1 MDGPK
6 VTKLPRRGADVS
18 AELAAARNKIRF
30 ILESAYG
37 QSVQKPLSLEASIG
51 LGIIL
56 HDIDRALAE
65 IAAKLGYDDEP

>member
-6 VTKLPRRGADVS
+6 VTKLPRRGVDVS
-18 AELAAARNKIRF
+18 AELAAVRNKIRF

-37 QSVQKPLSLEASIG
+37 RSVQKPLSLEAAIG

-56 HDIDRALAE
+56 HDIDQALAE
-65 IAAKLGYDDEP
+65 IAEKLGYTES